1 MRNGLHLVVAICCP
15 EFIAQE
21 TFMRIVWIALF
32 TVIFLGSTMRPGW
45 CPQPAQAMAN
55 RSGSNGATGAAVY
68 RPPPPYKP
76 LTPKE
81 MTPHQRSGI
90 LSREVGAAASAAAE
104 VCGARDQARIDV
116 ASDMGQ
122 NPSGAATGTAGDQH
136 FSDGSASGNAVK
148 AAEIVS
154 PPRQRAR
161 ERRFPLPVRRA

>member
-1 MRNGLHLVVAICCP
+1 
-15 EFIAQE
+15 
-21 TFMRIVWIALF
+21 MRIVWIALF

-90 LSREVGAAASAAAE
+90 LSREVGAGRVKGKE
-104 VCGARDQARIDV
+104 EIRNFI
-116 ASDMGQ
+116 
-122 NPSGAATGTAGDQH
+122 ATGDPKTPPPPPPPPKYAVPATKPASMSQATWDRIQAARRPAQPAT
-136 FSDGSASGNAVK
+136 STSAMDRLQGT
-148 AAEIVS
+148 
-154 PPRQRAR
+154 Q
-161 ERRFPLPVRRA
+161 